1 MVKKYFENS
10 NYLKLNSNIRTLYL
24 DPGQFKYE
32 VALWERILEMSD

>member
-32 VALWERILEMSD
+32 VALWEGILDMSD